1 MGRFSSSTQR
11 GLTMELTKF
20 SRNRLME
27 SATRW
32 SVPREYFDPLFN
44 YLVYGF
50 APGSFWSAVLVN
62 DFMQAIQ
69 HSHPANSIPHLK
81 HVVGWMQ
88 DSWPESAY
96 GNRGTVLLWQ
106 DLEPVQRRLIL
117 EQQDLIYSEQQE
129 VMMALKNVRTHEP
142 FMD

>member
-1 MGRFSSSTQR
+1 
-11 GLTMELTKF
+11 MELTKF

-32 SVPREYFDPLFN
+32 TVPREYFDPLYN
-44 YLVYGF
+44 YLVHGF
-50 APGSFWSAVLVN
+50 APGSFWSAVLAN
-62 DFMQAIQ
+62 DFMRAIQ
-69 HSHPANSIPHLK
+69 HSHSSNSIPQLK

-88 DSWPESAY
+88 DSWPEAAY
-96 GNRGTVLLWQ
+96 GDHDTVIHWQ
-106 DLEPVQRRLIL
+106 GLGPEYRRRIL
-117 EQQDLIYSEQQE
+117 ESNQLIYSQQEE